1 MIKNRHFMLGLGFGL
16 IIGALLLQL
25 MMIGQRTVGG
35 LYTKEEVQKAAT
47 RIGLKVVETD
57 QELLTKEEWQAKEKD
72 GSGGQSG
79 AEPKETENP
88 STPSDPKKPA
98 TPVKPTQ
105 PSSKGSKPA
114 AKAEPSGASTPTA
127 PEKPKATSVE
137 YKIAY
142 GSTLA
147 GVAEGLYESGVIK
160 DKDAFLQEAK
170 SKKINYKVR
179 TGTYSFKVGEEF
191 SSIISKISPKGSN
204 K

>member
-25 MMIGQRTVGG
+25 MMIGQRTAGG

-47 RIGLKVVETD
+47 RIGLKVVETN

-72 GSGGQSG
+72 HKGDLKSEEAQS
-79 AEPKETENP
+79 P

-105 PSSKGSKPA
+105 PSSKVSKPA
-114 AKAEPSGASTPTA
+114 AKAKPSGLSTPA
-127 PEKPKATSVE
+127 SPEKPKAASVE

-147 GVAEGLYESGVIK
+147 GVAEGLYETGVIK

-170 SKKINYKVR
+170 SKKINSKVR
-179 TGTYSFKVGEEF
+179 TGTYSFSVGEDF